1 MVTIESAEKA
11 LKTFY
16 LGVVAEQ
23 LNVGV
28 NPFLAKIEQTTDDV
42 WGKEIKKLATYGL
55 NGGVGSGDEAGD
67 LPKSGANNYAQF
79 TLTLKNLF
87 GKIDI
92 SDKAIRA
99 SQNSAGAFVNLL
111 NAEMEGLLK
120 ASKFNLGR
128 MLFGDGSGILATT
141 VANVGDGNDTFT
153 VDDLRNLAEGMS
165 VDLYNAEDA
174 ADVVGARIIGID
186 RAKKTVKLSKASA
199 EKRGAGYKFYMQG
212 SKDKEITGLG
222 AIFGDSETLYGLN
235 RSDYAF
241 LNPYTHTSDGKL
253 SIFDVQDAIDFV
265 EQNSGGS
272 IDIIIGSYKMRK
284 HYLDSIKET
293 RTNLDYMQLDGGFK
307 ALSYNGIPF
316 VVDRFVAD
324 NDVYLLNTAD
334 FKLHQLCDWRWIEGD
349 SGGVLHQDPT
359 KACYS
364 ATLVKYADLLCER
377 PIGQA
382 KLTFNGELIPQYHVV
397 AFDSAGGTEVNP
409 QIVPIGKTASRPIT
423 PVKSGVVF
431 SSWKFNGKTFD
442 FATVVTSDMLLTATY
457 S

>member
-55 NGGVGSGDEAGD
+55 NGGVGSGDEAGN
-67 LPKSGANNYAQF
+67 LPLSGANNYAQF

-87 GKIDI
+87 GKIEI

-128 MLFGDGSGILATT
+128 MLFGDGTGVLATSIFN
-141 VANVGDGNDTFT
+141 VADSNDTFT
-153 VDDLRNLAEGMS
+153 VDDVHNLAEGMC
-165 VDLYNAEDA
+165 VDVYKDGE
-174 ADVVGARIIGID
+174 ADITAARIIGVD
-186 RAKKTVKLSKASA
+186 RDKKTVKLSKASA
-199 EKRGAGYKFYMQG
+199 EKRDEGYTLYMQG

-222 AIFGDSETLYGLN
+222 AIFGKSETLYGLN
-235 RSDYAF
+235 RADYTF
-241 LNPYTHTSDGKL
+241 LNPYTHTSEGTL
-253 SIFDVQDAIDFV
+253 SVFDIQDAIDFV

-272 IDIIIGSYKMRK
+272 IDIIVGSYKMRK
-284 HYLDSIKET
+284 QYLDCLKQT
-293 RTNLDYMQLDGGFK
+293 RTNVDYMQLDGGFK
-307 ALSYNGIPF
+307 ALSYNGVPF

-324 NDVYLLNTAD
+324 GDLYLLNTAD
-334 FKLHQLCDWRWIEGD
+334 FKLHQLCDWRWLEGD
-349 SGGVLHQDPT
+349 GGSVLHQDPS

-382 KLTFNGELIPQYHVV
+382 KLTFTGEVV
-397 AFDSAGGTEVNP
+397 PAHYLVTFDSDGGTEIRS
-409 QIVPIGKTASRPIT
+409 QIVPPGSTITKPQSPEKASKVFRQWTHNGATYDFTT
-423 PVKSGVVF
+423 PV
-431 SSWKFNGKTFD
+431 N
-442 FATVVTSDMLLTATY
+442 SDITLRALY
-457 S
+457 F